1 MANGLRRLRESK
13 GWTHEEAAERFG
25 LSRSGYVKLER
36 GERKL
41 TDERIAKAVQ
51 IYGVQPSEVLGEV
64 SLSQVAVNSTE
75 TPPFAGFVQAG
86 TFLAVDEY
94 FQQDHYDV
102 PSDVVRRSEYS
113 RVRQYA
119 YQVRGDSLNAV
130 GIEDG
135 MWVVAAD
142 AGDFID
148 IYGDIESGS
157 LVVVERTRSQGA
169 ERELTI
175 KEIRY
180 YRDHFEL
187 HPKSTN
193 PEHKPIIISHSQ
205 APEDDIEVKVVG
217 VLLSATR
224 VFRPHQR

>member
-1 MANGLRRLRESK
+1 MTNGLRRLRESK
-13 GWTHEEAAERFG
+13 GWTHEEAADRFG

-36 GERKL
+36 AERRLSDKH
-41 TDERIAKAVQ
+41 IAKAVQ
-51 IYGVQPSEVLGEV
+51 IYGVQSNEVLGEAT
-64 SLSQVAVNSTE
+64 LTQVKENSTE

-94 FQQDHYDV
+94 FQQDGYDV
-102 PSDVVRRSEYS
+102 PSDVVRRGEYS

-142 AGDFID
+142 AVDFID
-148 IYGDIESGS
+148 TYGDIESGS

-180 YRDHFEL
+180 YRDHYEL

-193 PEHKPIIISHSQ
+193 PEHKPIIISHST
-205 APEDDIEVKVVG
+205 APADDIEVKVIG

-224 VFRPHQR
+224 VFRPQR